1 MFPIR
6 NSEKVFIELSKQ
18 AQDKSYQFERLYR
31 ILCNPDMY
39 VKAYSNIYSNNGSST
54 HGTDSE
60 TADGFSEEKVERII
74 AALKDESYQAKP
86 VRRTYIPKKN
96 GKTRPLGIPNFYD
109 RLLQEVCRMILEA
122 IYEPI
127 FSASSHGFRPNKS
140 CHTALKQVK
149 HTFRGANW
157 FIEGDIKG
165 CFDNIDHQILINLLR
180 KRIKDE
186 RFIRLIWKFL
196 KAGYIDN
203 WKYHNTYSGTPQG
216 GIISPILANV
226 YMSELDDY
234 VENELKHNLT
244 RLNDGEAKH
253 NKVNNPEYLK
263 LMHRMQ
269 ALKKQIQKLDQN
281 DEVRKRLIQEY
292 KTTQKQR
299 YSIPAQKGLKGY
311 KNLQY
316 VRYADDFII
325 AVLGTKEDCQSI
337 KAELANFL
345 RNNLHLDLSEEKTL
359 ITHSSDRAR
368 FLNYEIQ
375 IRQNDRLFE
384 DKNGIKRRV
393 GNLGIALYMPKDVMF
408 GYIARKQVVEDIN
421 SPHWRGKARTFLQC
435 LSDLEIVTTYNAEIR
450 GLYNYYVMAENVSSR
465 MDMIYHVMEYSCLK
479 TLAGKH
485 KTSVAKIKTQYR
497 AGKDWGV
504 RYSTKTESEKIRYF
518 YNQGFAKSNAPTTN
532 PQIDSIAN
540 TAMYAGRTELEQRML
555 AHKCEICGK
564 ENVSFNIHH
573 IHRLKDLKGKETWE
587 RLMIERNRKTLV
599 LCEEC
604 HKLIHK

>member
-244 RLNDGEAKH
+244 RLNDGEA
-253 NKVNNPEYLK
+253 N
-263 LMHRMQ
+263 
-269 ALKKQIQKLDQN
+269 
-281 DEVRKRLIQEY
+281 
-292 KTTQKQR
+292 TTR
-299 YSIPAQKGLKGY
+299 
-311 KNLQY
+311 
-316 VRYADDFII
+316 
-325 AVLGTKEDCQSI
+325 
-337 KAELANFL
+337 
-345 RNNLHLDLSEEKTL
+345 
-359 ITHSSDRAR
+359 
-368 FLNYEIQ
+368 
-375 IRQNDRLFE
+375 
-384 DKNGIKRRV
+384 
-393 GNLGIALYMPKDVMF
+393 
-408 GYIARKQVVEDIN
+408 
-421 SPHWRGKARTFLQC
+421 
-435 LSDLEIVTTYNAEIR
+435 
-450 GLYNYYVMAENVSSR
+450 
-465 MDMIYHVMEYSCLK
+465 
-479 TLAGKH
+479 
-485 KTSVAKIKTQYR
+485 
-497 AGKDWGV
+497 
-504 RYSTKTESEKIRYF
+504 
-518 YNQGFAKSNAPTTN
+518 
-532 PQIDSIAN
+532 
-540 TAMYAGRTELEQRML
+540 
-555 AHKCEICGK
+555 
-564 ENVSFNIHH
+564 
-573 IHRLKDLKGKETWE
+573 
-587 RLMIERNRKTLV
+587 
-599 LCEEC
+599 
-604 HKLIHK
+604 